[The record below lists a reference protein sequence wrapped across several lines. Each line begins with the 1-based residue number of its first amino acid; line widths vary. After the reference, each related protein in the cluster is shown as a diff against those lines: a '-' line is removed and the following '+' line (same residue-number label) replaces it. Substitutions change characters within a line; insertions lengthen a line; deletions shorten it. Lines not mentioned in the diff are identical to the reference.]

1 MTQTALETIQG
12 VMTQIA
18 PIPAGID
25 AARLVLWEQRGKFS
39 YEYVRS
45 VIGASAQSLNEERA
59 IAWADLLA
67 LTTESAIWYLN
78 GGAVDPVQKTMG
90 RSLPPQKRGFNSGH

>member
-18 PIPAGID
+18 PVPVGID
-25 AARLVLWEQRGKFS
+25 PARLVLWEEKGNFS

-45 VIGASAQSLNEERA
+45 VFGAAVQSLKIGRA
-59 IAWADLLA
+59 H
-67 LTTESAIWYLN
+67 
-78 GGAVDPVQKTMG
+78 V
-90 RSLPPQKRGFNSGH
+90 